1 MSPTKQQPTAFRLQ
15 HYDPETF
22 RAATRNASIRI
33 ILLFAVT
40 AMLLSAGLVAWLGEP
55 GGNNFKWNLTG
66 VVLGLLLTSA
76 LVTGLF
82 RKQPW
87 MSASV
92 YGWRLKRNLM
102 SITNRMHQLKAAVE
116 QQDEKAMYLLRF
128 YHLALYHMHQ
138 LDGNSS
144 AASDLV
150 REMDEHVTAMTALHL
165 EPDQPELK
173 PEWLAHIQPSNHKH
187 KN

>member
-1 MSPTKQQPTAFRLQ
+1 
-15 HYDPETF
+15 
-22 RAATRNASIRI
+22 
-33 ILLFAVT
+33 
-40 AMLLSAGLVAWLGEP
+40 
-55 GGNNFKWNLTG
+55 
-66 VVLGLLLTSA
+66 
-76 LVTGLF
+76 
-82 RKQPW
+82 

-165 EPDQPELK
+165 GTNELK
-173 PEWLAHIQPSNHKH
+173 PEWLAHIKPSNHKH
-187 KN
+187 KTSRLLRPPFT